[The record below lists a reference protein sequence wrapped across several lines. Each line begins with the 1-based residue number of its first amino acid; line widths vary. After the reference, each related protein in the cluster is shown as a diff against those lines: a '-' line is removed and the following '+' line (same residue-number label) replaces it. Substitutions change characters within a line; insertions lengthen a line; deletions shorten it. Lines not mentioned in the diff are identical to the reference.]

1 MTNIDKMTKI
11 DKQTN
16 TNTNKSYKHAKMIKT
31 KIQENDKD
39 RQEIQ
44 RQALTKMTITNKS
57 SPPHNQM
64 QEK

>member
-11 DKQTN
+11 DKYTN
-16 TNTNKSYKHAKMIKT
+16 TNTNKNYKHAKMIKT

-44 RQALTKMTITNKS
+44 TRQALTKMTITNKS

-64 QEK
+64 

>member
-11 DKQTN
+11 DKYTN
-16 TNTNKSYKHAKMIKT
+16 TNTNENYKHAKMIKT

-64 QEK
+64 